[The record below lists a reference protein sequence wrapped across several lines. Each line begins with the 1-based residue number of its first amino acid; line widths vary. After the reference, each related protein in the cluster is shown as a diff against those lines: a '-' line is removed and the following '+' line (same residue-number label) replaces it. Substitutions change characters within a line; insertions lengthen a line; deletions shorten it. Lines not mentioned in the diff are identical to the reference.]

1 MLVALINFRRFYCS
15 NRINL
20 VIFIV
25 LIALIFVIFT
35 VLNRINLSESFYYS
49 NRINLSRGIS
59 LVNPELGHLAL
70 EAAAKHEL
78 VEAEPLRSRRREKL
92 FGVLCRVGVCR
103 VCVRAV
109 EIEQR
114 AAVDFS
120 HFDARGRELAVLEE
134 AEHLLLAPVRQAMVR
149 CGRDGNFVNN

>member
-1 MLVALINFRRFYCS
+1 MLVALINFRRFNCS

-103 VCVRAV
+103 VWR
-109 EIEQR
+109 
-114 AAVDFS
+114 
-120 HFDARGRELAVLEE
+120 
-134 AEHLLLAPVRQAMVR
+134 
-149 CGRDGNFVNN
+149 